1 MVLIEMVTA
10 WAVIKRI
17 ILLGLFSTLLI
28 TASINPVVASDLAP
42 SVAILDSSVDGN
54 IVEIKKNLLHEVCIL
69 EWSVCPNGRYFL
81 EGPGSAFLPVKYGL
95 SGTFD
100 HGTQMASIAI
110 STNPSIP
117 IVFMRIIGAAES
129 GARLRTSE
137 QTVYQA
143 LEWVL
148 DNQLRFNIQA
158 VALAQSSHNLSTSKD
173 YCPRSA
179 RTATAITN
187 LFNLSIPV
195 FVASGNNGDKSRVS
209 WPGCLPLAIPVGA
222 VTNGKIS
229 NYSNIDPNLS
239 TFLAVG
245 EAKARSS
252 LQAQV
257 NASGTS
263 VSTQVFAAMWIYLK
277 TQLPEL
283 SFAESIK
290 FLKEIGRP
298 VTYQEKVGYWIDKD
312 DLTQAVEN
320 RKYGISISS
329 KTYIVRITRMFI

>member
-1 MVLIEMVTA
+1 
-10 WAVIKRI
+10 VIKRI

-100 HGTQMASIAI
+100 HGTQMTSIAI

-158 VALAQSSHNLSTSKD
+158 VALAQGSHNLSTSKD

-187 LFNLSIPV
+187 LFNLGIPV

-329 KTYIVRITRMFI
+329 KTYIVRITRKFI

>member
-1 MVLIEMVTA
+1 M
-10 WAVIKRI
+10 IKRI

-158 VALAQSSHNLSTSKD
+158 VALAQGSHNLSTSKD

-187 LFNLSIPV
+187 LFNLGIPV

-329 KTYIVRITRMFI
+329 KTYIVSITRKFI

>member
-1 MVLIEMVTA
+1 MVLIETVTA

-28 TASINPVVASDLAP
+28 TSSINPVVASDLAP

-54 IVEIKKNLLHEVCIL
+54 IVEIKENLLHEVCIL

-158 VALAQSSHNLSTSKD
+158 VALAQGSHNLSTSKD

-187 LFNLSIPV
+187 LFNLGIPV

-209 WPGCLPLAIPVGA
+209 WPGCLPLAIPIGA
-222 VTNGKIS
+222 VTNGQIS

-283 SFAESIK
+283 SFTESIK

-298 VTYQEKVGYWIDKD
+298 ITYQEKVGYWIDKD

-320 RKYGISISS
+320 RKYGIILSS
-329 KTYIVRITRMFI
+329 KTYIVRITRMFN

>member
-1 MVLIEMVTA
+1 M
-10 WAVIKRI
+10 IKRI

-100 HGTQMASIAI
+100 HGTQMTSIAI

-158 VALAQSSHNLSTSKD
+158 VALAQGSHNFSTSKD

-187 LFNLSIPV
+187 LFNLGIPV

-329 KTYIVRITRMFI
+329 KTYIVRITRKFI

>member
-1 MVLIEMVTA
+1 MVLIETVTA

-54 IVEIKKNLLHEVCIL
+54 IVEIKENLLHEVCIL

-100 HGTQMASIAI
+100 HGTQMALIAI

-158 VALAQSSHNLSTSKD
+158 VALAQGSHNLSTSKD

-179 RTATAITN
+179 RTATAIIN
-187 LFNLSIPV
+187 LFNLGIPV

-209 WPGCLPLAIPVGA
+209 WPGCLPLAIPIGA

-290 FLKEIGRP
+290 FLKEIGHP
-298 VTYQEKVGYWIDKD
+298 ITYQEKVGYWIDKD

-329 KTYIVRITRMFI
+329 KTYIVRITRKFI

>member
-1 MVLIEMVTA
+1 M
-10 WAVIKRI
+10 IKRI

-158 VALAQSSHNLSTSKD
+158 VALAQGSHNLSTSKD

-187 LFNLSIPV
+187 LFNLGIPV

-298 VTYQEKVGYWIDKD
+298 VTYKEKVGYWIDKD

-329 KTYIVRITRMFI
+329 KTYIVRITRKFI

>member
-1 MVLIEMVTA
+1 
-10 WAVIKRI
+10 
-17 ILLGLFSTLLI
+17 
-28 TASINPVVASDLAP
+28 
-42 SVAILDSSVDGN
+42 
-54 IVEIKKNLLHEVCIL
+54 
-69 EWSVCPNGRYFL
+69 
-81 EGPGSAFLPVKYGL
+81 
-95 SGTFD
+95 
-100 HGTQMASIAI
+100 MASIAI

-158 VALAQSSHNLSTSKD
+158 VALAQGSHNLSTSKD

-187 LFNLSIPV
+187 LFNLGIPV

-329 KTYIVRITRMFI
+329 KTYIVRITRKFI

>member
-1 MVLIEMVTA
+1 M
-10 WAVIKRI
+10 IKRI

-158 VALAQSSHNLSTSKD
+158 VALAQGSHNLSTSKD

-187 LFNLSIPV
+187 LFNLGIPV

-290 FLKEIGRP
+290 FMKEIGRP

-329 KTYIVRITRMFI
+329 KTYIVRITRKFI

>member
-1 MVLIEMVTA
+1 M
-10 WAVIKRI
+10 IKRI

-158 VALAQSSHNLSTSKD
+158 VALAQGSHNLSTSKD

-187 LFNLSIPV
+187 LFNLGIPV

-290 FLKEIGRP
+290 FMKEIGRP

>member
-1 MVLIEMVTA
+1 M
-10 WAVIKRI
+10 IKRI

-158 VALAQSSHNLSTSKD
+158 VALAQGSHNLSTSKD

-187 LFNLSIPV
+187 LFNLGIPV

-329 KTYIVRITRMFI
+329 KTYIVRITRKFI

>member
-1 MVLIEMVTA
+1 M
-10 WAVIKRI
+10 IKRI

-158 VALAQSSHNLSTSKD
+158 VALAQGSHNLSTSKD

-187 LFNLSIPV
+187 LFNLGIPV

-239 TFLAVG
+239 TFHAVG

-329 KTYIVRITRMFI
+329 KTYIVRITRKFI

>member
-1 MVLIEMVTA
+1 M
-10 WAVIKRI
+10 IKRI

-158 VALAQSSHNLSTSKD
+158 VALAQGSHNFSTSKD

-187 LFNLSIPV
+187 LFNLGIPV

-329 KTYIVRITRMFI
+329 KTYIVRITRKFI

>member
-1 MVLIEMVTA
+1 M
-10 WAVIKRI
+10 IKRI

-100 HGTQMASIAI
+100 HGTQMTSIAI

-158 VALAQSSHNLSTSKD
+158 VALAQGSHNLSTSKD

-187 LFNLSIPV
+187 LFNLGIPV

-329 KTYIVRITRMFI
+329 KTYIVRITRKFI

>member
-1 MVLIEMVTA
+1 M
-10 WAVIKRI
+10 IKRI

-54 IVEIKKNLLHEVCIL
+54 IVEIKENLLHEVCIL

-158 VALAQSSHNLSTSKD
+158 VALAQGSHNLSTSKD

-187 LFNLSIPV
+187 LFNLGIPV

-329 KTYIVRITRMFI
+329 KTYIVRITRKFI

>member
-1 MVLIEMVTA
+1 M
-10 WAVIKRI
+10 IKRI

-100 HGTQMASIAI
+100 HGTQMTSIAI

-158 VALAQSSHNLSTSKD
+158 VALAQGSHNLSTSKD

-187 LFNLSIPV
+187 LFNLGIPV

-298 VTYQEKVGYWIDKD
+298 ITYQEKVGYWIDKD

-320 RKYGISISS
+320 RKYGISISA

>member
-100 HGTQMASIAI
+100 HGTQMTSIAI

-158 VALAQSSHNLSTSKD
+158 VALAQGSHNFSTSKD

-187 LFNLSIPV
+187 LFNLGIPV

-329 KTYIVRITRMFI
+329 KTYIVRITRKFI

>member
-1 MVLIEMVTA
+1 M
-10 WAVIKRI
+10 IKRI

-100 HGTQMASIAI
+100 HGTQMTSIAI

-158 VALAQSSHNLSTSKD
+158 VALAQGSHNLSTSKD

-187 LFNLSIPV
+187 LFNLGIPV

>member
-1 MVLIEMVTA
+1 M
-10 WAVIKRI
+10 IKRRFF
-17 ILLGLFSTLLI
+17 LGLITTLVLSCVSNP
-28 TASINPVVASDLAP
+28 ASASDLAP
-42 SVAILDSSVDGN
+42 SVAILDTAVDSN
-54 IVEIKKNLLHEVCIL
+54 IVEIKMNLLHEVCIL

-81 EGPGSAFLPVKYGL
+81 EVPGSAFLPVKYGL
-95 SGTFD
+95 SGSFD

-110 STNPSIP
+110 STNPSVP

-158 VALAQSSHNLSTSKD
+158 VALAQGSHNLLSSKD
-173 YCPRSA
+173 YCPQSA
-179 RTATAITN
+179 RTARVITN
-187 LFNLSIPV
+187 LFNLGIPV

-222 VTNGKIS
+222 ITNGQIS
-229 NYSNIDPNLS
+229 SYSNVDPNLS
-239 TFLAVG
+239 TFYAMG
-245 EAKARSS
+245 EVKARSS
-252 LQAQV
+252 LQAQT

-263 VSTQVFAAMWIYLK
+263 VSTQVFAAMWIYLR

-283 SFAESIK
+283 SLAESISFMK
-290 FLKEIGRP
+290 SVGRG
-298 VTYQEKVGYWIDKD
+298 VKYQEKIGYWIDKD

-320 RKYGISISS
+320 RKYGIALSS
-329 KTYIVRITRMFI
+329 KTYVVRITRMFI

>member
-1 MVLIEMVTA
+1 M
-10 WAVIKRI
+10 IKRI

-28 TASINPVVASDLAP
+28 TSSINPVVASDLAP

-158 VALAQSSHNLSTSKD
+158 VALAQGSHNFSTSKD

-187 LFNLSIPV
+187 LFNLGIPV

-329 KTYIVRITRMFI
+329 KTYIVRITRKFI

>member
-1 MVLIEMVTA
+1 MVLIETVTA

-54 IVEIKKNLLHEVCIL
+54 IVEIKENLLHEVCIL

-158 VALAQSSHNLSTSKD
+158 VALAQGSHNLSTSKD

-187 LFNLSIPV
+187 LFNLGIPV

-209 WPGCLPLAIPVGA
+209 WPGCLPLAIPIGA

-290 FLKEIGRP
+290 FLKEIGHP
-298 VTYQEKVGYWIDKD
+298 ITYQEKVGYWIDKD

-329 KTYIVRITRMFI
+329 KTYIVRITRKFI